1 MEYVNSLIVD
11 DEFVLMIEIVDLWML
26 DNVSNVFLEILKRE
40 NNFLISE
47 NEEFKV

>member
-11 DEFVLMIEIVDLWML
+11 DEFVLMMEIVDLWML